1 VDRRGSLK
9 SPGKLNDE
17 DYVSKEKHKMIE
29 QTLAG
34 FSRRLRK
41 HGKPCLK
48 VCLLSPHPLVLSEFS
63 KLLANLSYRV
73 KAEHIDSRLTTD
85 FHRLSFPKCPLYIVD
100 ACVPTA
106 TALLISEII
115 DRYPEAKVVAV
126 SEKFDETNAFP
137 LLRLGIKGLM
147 TYSEAPLA
155 LASAFD
161 ALLKGSYWVP
171 SILLSRFV
179 ESILPSSRN
188 RTLISSSVGLSR
200 REREVLQAVL
210 DNLSNKEIAGQL
222 NISERTAKFH
232 VSNLL
237 AKFGVQRRADLI
249 VMSFNGSVLGEVQQ
263 HGTLQA

>member
-1 VDRRGSLK
+1 MKVIL
-9 SPGKLNDE
+9 
-17 DYVSKEKHKMIE
+17 SKEKHKMIE
-29 QTLAG
+29 HTLAG

-63 KLLANLSYRV
+63 KVLANFSYRV
-73 KAEHIDSRLTTD
+73 KAKHVDSHLTTD
-85 FHRLSFPKCPLYIVD
+85 YHQLAFPKCPFYVVD
-100 ACVPTA
+100 ACVPSTA
-106 TALLISEII
+106 ALLVSEIM
-115 DRYPEAKVVAV
+115 DRYPESKVIAI
-126 SEKFDETNAFP
+126 SEKFDESNAFP
-137 LLRLGIKGLM
+137 LLRLGTKGLL
-147 TYSEAPLA
+147 TYAEVSSELVPA
-155 LASAFD
+155 LEG
-161 ALLKGSYWVP
+161 LVEGSYWVP
-171 SILLSRFV
+171 RVMLSRFV

-188 RTLISSSVGLSR
+188 RTLISGSVGLSR

-249 VMSFNGSVLGEVQQ
+249 VMSFTGSALNLVSQQ
-263 HGTLQA
+263 QSSMHA

>member
-1 VDRRGSLK
+1 
-9 SPGKLNDE
+9 
-17 DYVSKEKHKMIE
+17 MIE

-41 HGKPCLK
+41 RGEPRLK

-63 KLLANLSYRV
+63 KLLASSSYRV
-73 KAEHIDSRLTTD
+73 KAKHTDSRVVPD
-85 FHRLSFPKCPLYIVD
+85 FHRLAFPRCPLYVVD
-100 ACVPTA
+100 ACAQQTA
-106 TALLISEII
+106 ALLVSEIME
-115 DRYPEAKVVAV
+115 RYPDSKVIAAA
-126 SEKFDETNAFP
+126 ERFDEANAFP
-137 LLRLGIKGLM
+137 LLRLGTKGLI
-147 TYSEAPLA
+147 TYTEARTDLSQA
-155 LASAFD
+155 LEAV
-161 ALLKGSYWVP
+161 LEGSYWVTR
-171 SILLSRFV
+171 ILLSRFV

-188 RTLISSSVGLSR
+188 RTMINGWTGLSR

-249 VMSFNGSVLGEVQQ
+249 VMCFNGSPLKVAHQQ
-263 HGTLQA
+263 HGGVQI

>member
-1 VDRRGSLK
+1 
-9 SPGKLNDE
+9 
-17 DYVSKEKHKMIE
+17 MIE

-34 FSRRLRK
+34 FSRRLRT
-41 HGKPCLK
+41 HGKPCSK

-63 KLLANLSYRV
+63 KLLADLSYRV

-85 FHRLSFPKCPLYIVD
+85 FHRLSFPKCPLYLVD

-106 TALLISEII
+106 AALLVSEIM
-115 DRYPEAKVVAV
+115 DRYPEAKVIAV

-137 LLRLGIKGLM
+137 LLRLGVKGLM
-147 TYSEAPLA
+147 TYSEAKLD
-155 LASAFD
+155 LASAFE

-171 SILLSRFV
+171 SVLLSRFV

-249 VMSFNGSVLGEVQQ
+249 VMSFTGSALDLASQQ